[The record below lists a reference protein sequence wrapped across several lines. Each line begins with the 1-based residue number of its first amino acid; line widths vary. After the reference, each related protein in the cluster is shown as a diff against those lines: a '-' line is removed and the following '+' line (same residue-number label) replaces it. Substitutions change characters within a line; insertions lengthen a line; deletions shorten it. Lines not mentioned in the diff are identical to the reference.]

1 VRRLGVERTGGT
13 RRPRPLREPPVY
25 EARARLFSSA
35 SAEPVAVA
43 SFGLLG
49 LTLAV
54 ARSGPGSSRGPVLA
68 TVELELAHVLAVALE
83 DAHAA

>member
-1 VRRLGVERTGGT
+1 MVLTTFDRLRGT
-13 RRPRPLREPPVY
+13 PSAHDLADSRS
-25 EARARLFSSA
+25 LFSSA